1 MSKSEHSRWKK
12 GKHKHK
18 TTKNALLKN
27 NQKQCHWHWT
37 FGVIVNRIMNVHD
50 TETEQKKTLKKR
62 RNKIK
67 RLHRREKR
75 DIAHVT
81 IYKQWFNVFRKNL
94 CRNAS
99 KMLIRN
105 VKLKWKKKQTN
116 KTDEKDKVW

>member
-1 MSKSEHSRWKK
+1 
-12 GKHKHK
+12 
-18 TTKNALLKN
+18 
-27 NQKQCHWHWT
+27 
-37 FGVIVNRIMNVHD
+37 MNVHD
-50 TETEQKKTLKKR
+50 TETEQKTLKKR

-94 CRNAS
+94 FRNAS

-105 VKLKWKKKQTN
+105 VKLK
-116 KTDEKDKVW
+116 